1 MHDST
6 LARLCGELKAKKV
19 SAGGGGAVFLDRIA
33 NANALNAFITVDEE
47 KTLAQAKAADA
58 RIAKGDGN
66 APHRHSHRAQGPFL
80 RRRLAHH
87 VRLEDPREL
96 RRPVRRARDRAVQ
109 PRGAVIL
116 GKTNMD
122 EFAMGSSN
130 ENSHFGPVKNPWDH
144 SAVPGGSSGGSAA
157 AVAARIAPAA
167 TGTDTG
173 GSIRQPASFT
183 GVSGLRPTYGRV
195 SRYGMVAFAS
205 SLDQGG
211 ALAKTAEDLAMML
224 EVMAGFDARDSTC
237 MDRPVEKYTALL
249 AGGVKG
255 LRIGVPREYF
265 GKDLAPDVAAPI
277 RAAIEELVKLGAKT
291 VEVSLPNQHLSVPAY
306 YVIAPAEASSNLSR
320 YDGARYGFRAEGYK
334 DLADMYRKTRA
345 QGFGPEVKR
354 RIMIGTYVLS
364 TATTTRT
371 TCRRRRSAA
380 SSRATSPMP
389 SAVRRDRRS
398 RRAVGGVRPGLEG
411 QGPGADVPRGPVHDP
426 GEPRGVAGALD
437 PVRLRR
443 EGAPGRVAGHR
454 RLLERGAHAARG
466 ARLPAGDRLAH
477 ARAEGVRVSWEVVI
491 GLETHAQLTTASKIF
506 SGAST
511 AFGAPPNSQ
520 ASAVDLALP
529 GTLPVLNRGAWSARS
544 ASASRWA
551 APSRR

>member
-19 SAGGGGAVFLDRIA
+19 SAVEVARFFLDRIA
-33 NANALNAFITVDEE
+33 SANALNAFITVDEE

-58 RIAKGDGN
+58 RIAKGEATPLTGIPIAHKDLFCADGWRTTCGSKILEN
-66 APHRHSHRAQGPFL
+66 FVAPYDAHVIAQYNRA
-80 RRRLAHH
+80 
-87 VRLEDPREL
+87 
-96 RRPVRRARDRAVQ
+96 
-109 PRGAVIL
+109 GAVIL

-277 RAAIEELVKLGAKT
+277 RAAIEELVKRGAKT

-364 TATTTRT
+364 HGYYDAYYLQ
-371 TCRRRRSAA
+371 AQK
-380 SSRATSPMP
+380 
-389 SAVRRDRRS
+389 VRRLIARDF
-398 RRAVGGVRPGLEG
+398 ADAFKQCDVIA
-411 QGPGADVPRGPVHDP
+411 GP
-426 GEPRGVAGALD
+426 
-437 PVRLRR
+437 
-443 EGAPGRVAGHR
+443 
-454 RLLERGAHAARG
+454 
-466 ARLPAGDRLAH
+466 
-477 ARAEGVRVSWEVVI
+477 
-491 GLETHAQLTTASKIF
+491 
-506 SGAST
+506 
-511 AFGAPPNSQ
+511 
-520 ASAVDLALP
+520 
-529 GTLPVLNRGAWSARS
+529 
-544 ASASRWA
+544 A
-551 APSRR
+551 APSVAFDLGSKDKDPVQMYLEDLYTIPVNLAGLPGLSIPCGFGAKGRPVGLQVIGDYWSEALMLRVAHAYQQGTDWHTRVPKEHA